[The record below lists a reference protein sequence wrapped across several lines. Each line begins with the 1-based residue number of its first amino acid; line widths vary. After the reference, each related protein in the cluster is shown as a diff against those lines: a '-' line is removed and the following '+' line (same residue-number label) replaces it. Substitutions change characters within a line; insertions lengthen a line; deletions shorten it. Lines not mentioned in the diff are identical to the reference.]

1 MLANYG
7 YADASGDYFI
17 TVDTDKCTGCG
28 RCAEVCPKDIFE
40 MALDDYDETLPV
52 VRGAVSKELGHECE
66 VEICGYRCQAVCEAG
81 AIAHSW

>member
-28 RCAEVCPKDIFE
+28 LCVEACPKDIFE
-40 MALDDYDETLPV
+40 MVPDDYNETVPV
-52 VRGAVSKELGHECE
+52 VKNYLSRELGTECE
-66 VEICGYRCQAVCEAG
+66 GENCGYKCQAVCESD
-81 AIAHSW
+81 AITHSW

>member
-28 RCAEVCPKDIFE
+28 RCAEICPKDIFE
-40 MALDDYDETLPV
+40 MVLDDYDETVPV
-52 VRGAVSKELGHECE
+52 VRNQITRELGHECE
-66 VEICGYRCQAVCEAG
+66 AEICGYQCHTVCEVD